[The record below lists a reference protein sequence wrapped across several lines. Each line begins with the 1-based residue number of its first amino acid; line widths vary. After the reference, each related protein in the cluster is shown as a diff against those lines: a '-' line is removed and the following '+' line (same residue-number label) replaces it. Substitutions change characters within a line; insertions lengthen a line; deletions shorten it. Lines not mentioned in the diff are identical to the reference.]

1 MPDPKGSAWLYE
13 RPFAHRGLHGL
24 KKGVVENSRRA
35 FLEAIRQRYGIELD
49 VRSAADGT
57 AMVFHDR
64 VLDRLTAEKGP
75 VARSPEEL
83 SKIGLSGSKDV
94 IEPLGDILR
103 FVAGRVPVLV
113 KLKEDS
119 GRHEDLCK
127 SVAGALAR
135 YKGNAAVM
143 SFNPDMM
150 DWFRW
155 HAPKII
161 RGIVSFDY
169 ADEDRL
175 PAEECKSRAN
185 RPACPGSSRTSSAMA
200 SVPCPPRPV
209 ERARKQGLPINFW
222 TVRSRAERLLAR
234 QFCDTM
240 TFAGF
245 VA

>member
-1 MPDPKGSAWLYE
+1 MPDPKGLAWLYE

-49 VRSAADGT
+49 VRPAADGT

-75 VARSPEEL
+75 VSARSPEEL

-113 KLKEDS
+113 ELKEDS

-135 YKGNAAVM
+135 YKGNAAVV

-150 DWFRW
+150 DWFRR
-155 HAPKII
+155 HAPKIT
-161 RGIVSFDY
+161 RGIVSFD
-169 ADEDRL
+169 
-175 PAEECKSRAN
+175 
-185 RPACPGSSRTSSAMA
+185 
-200 SVPCPPRPV
+200 
-209 ERARKQGLPINFW
+209 
-222 TVRSRAERLLAR
+222 
-234 QFCDTM
+234 
-240 TFAGF
+240 
-245 VA
+245 